1 MLTKID
7 FENDLNQLL
16 KPKIGF
22 CPINNRYH
30 LNQKWVNKIEFDF
43 FDETN
48 YDFEMNLLRNITN
61 FKNPRAIIQEFL
73 ETIWT
78 KIEMYEKNNIKNFSC
93 RDSIVKSIKPIELS
107 EEPYLEDDYT
117 FESVSKFDFENEYED
132 GYLYDV
138 LDDIYRNFGGIKD
151 TSMLEEAKLVNALQL
166 HYEALI
172 VMYHSLYK
180 IEMNWE
186 DINLE
191 NFTSIP
197 FNRKNNSSG
206 LKCNIDLNKI
216 DTAILVRFLNESG
229 IFYIDEINKTKN
241 TVHLNRFFEENFN
254 YTDKDGK
261 IYPITRLNNDLSK
274 ITLDN
279 RLETHLNALESLE
292 GKIRNY
298 RLEIE
303 RKHLKK

>member
-61 FKNPRAIIQEFL
+61 FKNPRVIIQEFL

-78 KIEMYEKNNIKNFSC
+78 KIELYEKNNIKKFSFI
-93 RDSIVKSIKPIELS
+93 DSIIKSIKPIELS

-206 LKCNIDLNKI
+206 LKCNIDLSKI
-216 DTAILVRFLNESG
+216 DTAILVRFLNETG

-261 IYPITRLNNDLSK
+261 IYPITRLNNDLGR
-274 ITLDN
+274 ITNDN
-279 RLETHLNALESLE
+279 KLATQLNALESLE

-298 RLEIE
+298 RLKIE
-303 RKHLKK
+303 KKHLKK

>member
-1 MLTKID
+1 
-7 FENDLNQLL
+7 
-16 KPKIGF
+16 
-22 CPINNRYH
+22 
-30 LNQKWVNKIEFDF
+30 
-43 FDETN
+43 
-48 YDFEMNLLRNITN
+48 
-61 FKNPRAIIQEFL
+61 
-73 ETIWT
+73 
-78 KIEMYEKNNIKNFSC
+78 
-93 RDSIVKSIKPIELS
+93 
-107 EEPYLEDDYT
+107 
-117 FESVSKFDFENEYED
+117 
-132 GYLYDV
+132 
-138 LDDIYRNFGGIKD
+138 
-151 TSMLEEAKLVNALQL
+151 MLEEAKLVNALQL

-206 LKCNIDLNKI
+206 LKCNIDLSKI

-241 TVHLNRFFEENFN
+241 TIHLNRFFEENFN

-274 ITLDN
+274 ITVDN
-279 RLETHLNALESLE
+279 RLDTHLNALKSLE
-292 GKIRNY
+292 EKIRNY